1 MKRFLI
7 LCISLL
13 FVFSLCACGQK
24 EPVEVVDTPVGNE
37 EPSTEPSSEYSFK
50 GEFLKEYSDEKF
62 NNLEINKFIGTAIV
76 KIRPEEYQISD
87 IPVISKDSPNAE
99 QVFNL
104 LHLDPDCLVNYA
116 ISASSNA
123 TRAYTFAVMQ
133 AAPYSEEMIVNSIEN
148 RMADLYQQVKDY
160 PDQLYLLENSIVTQL
175 GDFVVFIVC
184 DNAEMVY
191 QELAKVFDSM
201 DLDSIQSVPYMTDE
215 ERKVLEDA
223 AFSNDTSDLFTDVGE
238 VEVTRV
244 DENGE
249 IVTEN
254 TETTSEESE
263 KVSD

>member
-1 MKRFLI
+1 
-7 LCISLL
+7 
-13 FVFSLCACGQK
+13 
-24 EPVEVVDTPVGNE
+24 
-37 EPSTEPSSEYSFK
+37 
-50 GEFLKEYSDEKF
+50 
-62 NNLEINKFIGTAIV
+62 
-76 KIRPEEYQISD
+76 
-87 IPVISKDSPNAE
+87 
-99 QVFNL
+99 
-104 LHLDPDCLVNYA
+104 
-116 ISASSNA
+116 
-123 TRAYTFAVMQ
+123 MQ